1 MNRTVLVVIII
12 VLVAVGVWFF
22 SRGNRLGSPEPV
34 NVARPAGSEAVVT
47 YTDSGYSPAEV
58 RVKAGTKVIF
68 ENQSAD
74 LMWPASAVHPTH
86 LELPGFDALSGVAT
100 GQSYAFTFSQAGT
113 WRYHNH
119 LRPTHSGT
127 VIVE

>member
-1 MNRTVLVVIII
+1 MNRTVLVVVIILI
-12 VLVAVGVWFF
+12 AAAGVWFF
-22 SRGNRLGSPEPV
+22 SRQSPSPEPV
-34 NVARPAGSEAVVT
+34 NVARPGGTEVAVI

-58 RVKAGTKVIF
+58 RVKAGTKVVF
-68 ENQSAD
+68 ENQSAE
-74 LMWPASAVHPTH
+74 LMWTASAVHPTH
-86 LELPGFDALSGVAT
+86 LELPGFDALSGAAT
-100 GQSYAFTFSQAGT
+100 GQSYAFTFSQTGT